1 MYSAELSISDYFL
14 ELGNRFFN
22 VQNNEWAQQFELDY
36 EEDKSETINY
46 WFVDGEEKIDL
57 LHQLLWNIIASLQ
70 NLFKRKTEDKL
81 NVERMGTD
89 RMVQKQRRASSVS
102 HLNSQQ
108 VIVNNV
114 RNRLLKTI
122 NEGMPQYGE
131 KRQKSM
137 GTKWASLKEAFGFQK
152 KKSVK
157 NQLMTS
163 VD

>member
-1 MYSAELSISDYFL
+1 MYSAKLSISDYFL

-22 VQNNEWAQQFELDY
+22 VQNNEWTQQFELDY
-36 EEDKSETINY
+36 EEDNSEAINY
-46 WFVDGEEKIDL
+46 CFVDGEEKIDL

-89 RMVQKQRRASSVS
+89 RKVQKQRRASSVS

-137 GTKWASLKEAFGFQK
+137 GMKRSSLNQVFGFRK
-152 KKSVK
+152 KKLIK
-157 NQLMTS
+157 NQLITS
-163 VD
+163 VH

>member
-36 EEDKSETINY
+36 EEDKSEAINY
-46 WFVDGEEKIDL
+46 WFADGEERIDL
-57 LHQLLWNIIASLQ
+57 LHQLLWNLIASLQ

-89 RMVQKQRRASSVS
+89 RKVHKQRRASSVS

-122 NEGMPQYGE
+122 NEGLPQYTE
-131 KRQKSM
+131 KRQKPM
-137 GTKWASLKEAFGFQK
+137 GMKWSSLKQVFGFQK
-152 KKSVK
+152 KKPIK

-163 VD
+163 VH